1 MGYDT
6 TVENLSVAD
15 SFGDASMIGSYAKT
29 AIAWAVER
37 GIMGGYNNMLNPK
50 DNATRLQIAQM
61 LYNFDTV
68 YTD

>member
-1 MGYDT
+1 
-6 TVENLSVAD
+6 
-15 SFGDASMIGSYAKT
+15 
-29 AIAWAVER
+29 
-37 GIMGGYNNMLNPK
+37 MGGYNNMLNPK